1 MAKDIDKEKDANP
14 EVLDGADAIKE
25 EELINEEAPQ
35 QPAEMEIESEKL
47 SDESTDE
54 NNEEDEIEKLKAEV
68 QEAKDKYLR
77 LYSEF
82 ENFRRR
88 TAKERLDLIKTA
100 HVDLMM
106 ALLPVLD
113 DFERAQKALEESED
127 HKASKEGFDLIY
139 NKFNNILQQ
148 NGLKPM
154 KDKKGS
160 DFNTEYHEAISQMPV
175 DKKKLKGK
183 VIDVVEKGYYLDEKV
198 IRFAKVV
205 LGA

>member
-100 HVDLMM
+100 HLDLMM

>member
-47 SDESTDE
+47 SDESIDE

-88 TAKERLDLIKTA
+88 TAKERLDLIK
-100 HVDLMM
+100 
-106 ALLPVLD
+106 LL
-113 DFERAQKALEESED
+113 
-127 HKASKEGFDLIY
+127 IW
-139 NKFNNILQQ
+139 I
-148 NGLKPM
+148 
-154 KDKKGS
+154 
-160 DFNTEYHEAISQMPV
+160 
-175 DKKKLKGK
+175 
-183 VIDVVEKGYYLDEKV
+183 
-198 IRFAKVV
+198 
-205 LGA
+205 